1 MSRLAVLV
9 LLAGVGGLALATGL
23 LAGELPRSARTST
36 GARTR
41 DPTGGLA
48 SAQADQRPEILRLPA
63 TQAAAAG
70 HAPALP
76 SGPFTLA
83 ALEQMGL
90 ANNPTIRAARQRV
103 AAARGEWLQ
112 VGLRPNPTV
121 GYVGTEIGNED
132 RGGQQGAFVGNEIVR
147 GGKLQLNR
155 AVAAQTIRQAEERLA
170 AQQFRVLS
178 DVRLSFYDVLTAQKT
193 VEFTREL
200 LRINDRVVNLAEEF
214 LRAKEGTR
222 VDLLQARVERNTIAI
237 ALANAQNRHEAA
249 WRTMAAIVGQPS
261 LPLGVLEGDLTEDE
275 HELDYES
282 VLAELSLSS
291 PELRAAR
298 AAIERTRS
306 AIARAEAEPI
316 PNIQWQSYWQYDLAT
331 NDPIASVQVGVP
343 LPIRNWNQG
352 GIRKACAEFQVAQAD
367 YQRVELD
374 LNRRLAETW
383 ERLANARQQ
392 VQRYQEEIL
401 PDAQES
407 LKLVTEGY
415 TQGEFSFL
423 SVLTAQRTFVQT
435 NLAYLASLRQLRTA
449 VAEIDGM
456 LLRDSLSDGGA
467 PDARRAPDADGP
479 SATIRYPG
487 RPE

>member
-1 MSRLAVLV
+1 
-9 LLAGVGGLALATGL
+9 
-23 LAGELPRSARTST
+23 
-36 GARTR
+36 
-41 DPTGGLA
+41 
-48 SAQADQRPEILRLPA
+48 
-63 TQAAAAG
+63 
-70 HAPALP
+70 
-76 SGPFTLA
+76 
-83 ALEQMGL
+83 
-90 ANNPTIRAARQRV
+90 
-103 AAARGEWLQ
+103 
-112 VGLRPNPTV
+112 
-121 GYVGTEIGNED
+121 
-132 RGGQQGAFVGNEIVR
+132 
-147 GGKLQLNR
+147 
-155 AVAAQTIRQAEERLA
+155 
-170 AQQFRVLS
+170 
-178 DVRLSFYDVLTAQKT
+178 
-193 VEFTREL
+193 
-200 LRINDRVVNLAEEF
+200 
-214 LRAKEGTR
+214 
-222 VDLLQARVERNTIAI
+222 VERNTIAI